1 MAGKDRHRESSAL
14 QPGDLL
20 RFSAGGMRG
29 HRLRTALSLLGV
41 AIGVASVILLTS
53 LGEGARLFVT
63 GEFASLGS
71 SLLIILP
78 GKTETQG
85 AAPFV
90 NTAPHDLTVADTEAM
105 RREVSSIRRV
115 APLSVGTAPVS
126 YGERS
131 RDVLIAGTT
140 SDLLGLRQLR
150 VGIGRFLPEGT
161 NDAPVCVLGTVVQQE
176 LFGRANPLGSIVR
189 IGEYRF
195 RVIGVVAPRGESVG
209 MNMDEIVYV
218 PVETGMRIFN
228 RPSLVRV
235 LAEVRA
241 HAEIERARQEVIE
254 LLQRRHDGDED
265 VTVLTQ
271 DAVLTTFNRILAMLT
286 AALAGIAAISLG
298 VAGIGIMNVMLVS
311 VSERTPEIGLLKAIG
326 VTNRQVTAVF
336 LTEAALISGAGGV
349 LGLTFGLVAGQVM
362 RRLWPDFPV
371 QPPLWAVV
379 AALAVSAAVGLAF
392 GSLPARRA
400 ARLDPVEALMRRR
413 GR

>member
-1 MAGKDRHRESSAL
+1 
-14 QPGDLL
+14 
-20 RFSAGGMRG
+20 MRG
-29 HRLRTALSLLGV
+29 HRLRTVLSLLGV

-71 SLLIILP
+71 NLLIILP
-78 GKTETQG
+78 GKTETHG

-90 NTAPHDLTVADTEAM
+90 NTAPHDLTVADADALT
-105 RREVSSIRRV
+105 RELPRVRRV

-126 YGERS
+126 FAERQ
-131 RDVLIAGTT
+131 REVLIAGTT
-140 SDLLGLRQLR
+140 SDLLGVRQLR
-150 VGIGRFLPEGT
+150 VGIGRFLPEGMR
-161 NDAPVCVLGTVVQQE
+161 DGPVCVLGTTVQRE
-176 LFGRANPLGSIVR
+176 LFGHANPLGETVR
-189 IGEYRF
+189 IGDYRF

-209 MNMDEIVYV
+209 MNMDEIVYI

-235 LAEVRA
+235 LAEVSA
-241 HAEIERARQEVIE
+241 HAEIDEARRDVID
-254 LLQRRHDGDED
+254 LLKQRHDGDED

-271 DAVLTTFNRILAMLT
+271 DVVLSTFGRILAMLT
-286 AALAGIAAISLG
+286 AVLAGIAAISLG

-311 VSERTPEIGLLKAIG
+311 VTERTPEIGLLKALG
-326 VTNRQVTAVF
+326 VTHRQVTTVF
-336 LTEAALISGAGGV
+336 LAEAALISAAGGV
-349 LGLTFGLVAGQVM
+349 LGLLVGLVAGQVM

-371 QPPLWAVV
+371 QPPVWAVI
-379 AALAVSAAVGLAF
+379 AALVVSGAVGLAF

-400 ARLDPVEALMRRR
+400 AQLDPVEALVRRR